1 MIKNFKTTII
11 TSFILVLLVIFAG
24 SMVRM
29 TGSGMGCPDW
39 PKCFGYLIPPT
50 TEKDVFWKSNFN
62 YKKGVMILK
71 NEKFYSAK
79 IDFLSSNEFIS
90 SNWLEYTKH
99 DYNEFSVMNT
109 WFEFINRFI
118 GAIAGLSTLIM
129 FLFSFNFL
137 KTKPGVT
144 IMSFIVVLSMLFQA
158 WLGKLVVDSNLSP
171 YKITVHM
178 LMAIVILSL
187 IIFIYKKSDVRKN

>member
-1 MIKNFKTTII
+1 MIKNFKATII
-11 TSFILVLLVIFAG
+11 TSFLLVLLVIFAG

-62 YKKGVMILK
+62 YKKGVMILRD
-71 NEKFYSAK
+71 EKFYSSK
-79 IDFLSSNEFIS
+79 IDFLSSNEFIL

-137 KTKPGVT
+137 KTKPVVT

-187 IIFIYKKSDVRKN
+187 IIFIYKKSDVRKS

>member
-118 GAIAGLSTLIM
+118 GAIAGLSTFIM

-137 KTKPGVT
+137 KTKPVVT

-187 IIFIYKKSDVRKN
+187 IIFIYKKSDVKKN

>member
-62 YKKGVMILK
+62 YKKGVMILR

-79 IDFLSSNEFIS
+79 IDFLSSNEFMS

-109 WFEFINRFI
+109 WFEFINRFL

-129 FLFSFNFL
+129 FLFSLNFL

-144 IMSFIVVLSMLFQA
+144 IMSFIVLLSMLFQA

-187 IIFIYKKSDVRKN
+187 IIFIYKKSDVKKN

>member
-62 YKKGVMILK
+62 YKKGVMILR

-79 IDFLSSNEFIS
+79 IDFLSSNEFMS

-118 GAIAGLSTLIM
+118 GAIAGLSTVIM

-144 IMSFIVVLSMLFQA
+144 IMSFIVLLSMLFQA

-187 IIFIYKKSDVRKN
+187 IIFIYKKSDVKKN

>member
-1 MIKNFKTTII
+1 MIKIFKTTII

-62 YKKGVMILK
+62 YKKGVMILR

-79 IDFLSSNEFIS
+79 IDFLSSSEFIS

-137 KTKPGVT
+137 KTKPGLT

>member
-11 TSFILVLLVIFAG
+11 TSFILILLVIFAG

-62 YKKGVMILK
+62 YKKGVMILR

-137 KTKPGVT
+137 KTKPGLT

>member
-62 YKKGVMILK
+62 YKKGVMILR

-79 IDFLSSNEFIS
+79 IDFLSSNEFMS

-137 KTKPGVT
+137 KTKPVVT
-144 IMSFIVVLSMLFQA
+144 IMSFIVLLSMLFQA

-171 YKITVHM
+171 YKIAVHM

-187 IIFIYKKSDVRKN
+187 IIFIYKKSDVKKN

>member
-1 MIKNFKTTII
+1 MIKNFKTSII

-62 YKKGVMILK
+62 YKKGVMILR

>member
-62 YKKGVMILK
+62 YKKGVMILR

-99 DYNEFSVMNT
+99 DYNEFSVINT

-137 KTKPGVT
+137 KTKPVVT

-187 IIFIYKKSDVRKN
+187 IIFIYKESDVRKN

>member
-62 YKKGVMILK
+62 YKKGVMILR

-79 IDFLSSNEFIS
+79 IDFLSSNEFIL

>member
-62 YKKGVMILK
+62 YKKGVMILR
-71 NEKFYSAK
+71 NEKFYYSK

-137 KTKPGVT
+137 KTKPVVT

>member
-1 MIKNFKTTII
+1 MIKTFKTTII

-62 YKKGVMILK
+62 YKKGVMILR

-79 IDFLSSNEFIS
+79 IDFLSSNEFIL

-109 WFEFINRFI
+109 WFEFVNRFI

>member
-62 YKKGVMILK
+62 YKKGVMILR

-79 IDFLSSNEFIS
+79 IDFLSSNEFMS

-144 IMSFIVVLSMLFQA
+144 IMSFIVLLSMLFQA

-171 YKITVHM
+171 YKITIHM

-187 IIFIYKKSDVRKN
+187 IIFIYKKSDVKKN

>member
-62 YKKGVMILK
+62 YKKGVMILR

-144 IMSFIVVLSMLFQA
+144 IMSFIVLLSMLFQA

-187 IIFIYKKSDVRKN
+187 IIFIYKKSDVKKN

>member
-1 MIKNFKTTII
+1 M
-11 TSFILVLLVIFAG
+11 VLLVIFAG

-62 YKKGVMILK
+62 YKKGVMILR

-79 IDFLSSNEFIS
+79 IDFLSSNEFMS

-129 FLFSFNFL
+129 FLFSFSFL

-144 IMSFIVVLSMLFQA
+144 IMSFIVLLSMLFQA

-187 IIFIYKKSDVRKN
+187 IIFIYKKSDVKKN

>member
-62 YKKGVMILK
+62 YKKGVMILR

-79 IDFLSSNEFIS
+79 IDFLSSNKFIS

-129 FLFSFNFL
+129 FLFSFSFL

-187 IIFIYKKSDVRKN
+187 IIFIYKKSDVKKN

>member
-62 YKKGVMILK
+62 YKKGVMILR

-79 IDFLSSNEFIS
+79 IDFLSSNEFMS

-129 FLFSFNFL
+129 FLFSLNFL

-144 IMSFIVVLSMLFQA
+144 IMSFIVLLSMLFQE
-158 WLGKLVVDSNLSP
+158 WLVKLVVDSNLSP
-171 YKITVHM
+171 YKITIHM

>member
-1 MIKNFKTTII
+1 
-11 TSFILVLLVIFAG
+11 LVLLVIFAG

-50 TEKDVFWKSNFN
+50 TKKDVFWKSNFN

-71 NEKFYSAK
+71 NKKFYSAK
-79 IDFLSSNEFIS
+79 NDFLSSNEFIS

-109 WFEFINRFI
+109 WFEFINRLI
-118 GAIAGLSTLIM
+118 GAIAGIATLIM
-129 FLFSFNFL
+129 FVFSLNYI
-137 KTKPGVT
+137 KHKPT
-144 IMSFIVVLSMLFQA
+144 ITFMSFLVVLSMLFQA
-158 WLGKLVVDSNLSP
+158 WLGKLVVDSNLAP

-178 LMAIVILSL
+178 FMAIIILCL
-187 IIFIYKKSDVRKN
+187 IILIYRKSDVK

>member
-11 TSFILVLLVIFAG
+11 ISFLLVLLVIFAG

-50 TEKDVFWKSNFN
+50 KEKDVFWKSNFN

-71 NEKFYSAK
+71 NKKFYSAK
-79 IDFLSSNEFIS
+79 NSFIS
-90 SNWLEYTKH
+90 SDKFVLANWLEYTKH
-99 DYNEFSVMNT
+99 DYNEFSVINT
-109 WFEFINRFI
+109 WFEFINRLI
-118 GAIAGLSTLIM
+118 GAIAGIATLVM
-129 FLFSFNFL
+129 FVFSLNYI
-137 KTKPGVT
+137 KNKPT
-144 IMSFIVVLSMLFQA
+144 ITFMSFLVVLSMIFQA
-158 WLGKLVVDSNLSP
+158 WLGKLVVDSNLAP

-178 LMAIVILSL
+178 FMAILILCL
-187 IIFIYKKSDVRKN
+187 IILIYRKSDVK

>member
-62 YKKGVMILK
+62 YKKGVMILR

-79 IDFLSSNEFIS
+79 IDFLSSNEFIL

-109 WFEFINRFI
+109 WFEFVNRFI

-137 KTKPGVT
+137 KTKPGIT

>member
-1 MIKNFKTTII
+1 MIKNFKTTIM

-62 YKKGVMILK
+62 YKKGVMILR

-79 IDFLSSNEFIS
+79 IDFLSSNEFMS

-129 FLFSFNFL
+129 FLFSLNFL

-144 IMSFIVVLSMLFQA
+144 IMSFIVLLSMLFQA

-187 IIFIYKKSDVRKN
+187 IIFIYKKSDVKKN

>member
-137 KTKPGVT
+137 KTKPGLT

-187 IIFIYKKSDVRKN
+187 IIFIYKKSDVKKN

>member
-62 YKKGVMILK
+62 YKKGVMILR

-79 IDFLSSNEFIS
+79 IDFLSSNEFIL

-109 WFEFINRFI
+109 WFEFVNRFI

-137 KTKPGVT
+137 KTKPVVT

>member
-62 YKKGVMILK
+62 YKKGVMILR

-79 IDFLSSNEFIS
+79 IDFLSSNEFIL

-109 WFEFINRFI
+109 WFEFVNRFI

-137 KTKPGVT
+137 KTKPVVT

-187 IIFIYKKSDVRKN
+187 IIFIYKKSDVKKN

>member
-1 MIKNFKTTII
+1 MIKNFKSTII

-62 YKKGVMILK
+62 YKKGVMILR

-79 IDFLSSNEFIS
+79 IDFLSSNEFMS

-137 KTKPGVT
+137 KTKPVVT
-144 IMSFIVVLSMLFQA
+144 IMSFIVLLSMLFQA

-187 IIFIYKKSDVRKN
+187 IIFIYKKSDVKKN

>member
-62 YKKGVMILK
+62 YKKGVMILR

-137 KTKPGVT
+137 KTKPGLT

>member
-62 YKKGVMILK
+62 YKKGVMILR

-79 IDFLSSNEFIS
+79 IDFLSSNEFMS

-129 FLFSFNFL
+129 FLFSFSFL

-187 IIFIYKKSDVRKN
+187 IIFIYKKSDVKKN

>member
-62 YKKGVMILK
+62 YKKGVMILR

-137 KTKPGVT
+137 KTKPGIT

-187 IIFIYKKSDVRKN
+187 IIFIYKKSDVKKN

>member
-62 YKKGVMILK
+62 YKKGVMILR

-137 KTKPGVT
+137 KTKPVVT

-187 IIFIYKKSDVRKN
+187 IIFIYKESDVRKN

>member
-62 YKKGVMILK
+62 YKKGVMILR
-71 NEKFYSAK
+71 NEKFYSSK

-90 SNWLEYTKH
+90 SNWVEYTKH

-137 KTKPGVT
+137 KTKPVVT